1 MKITK
6 IERAKR
12 NREKVNIF
20 IDEKFYFSTYDQLL
34 LKFDLFSGKEVD
46 ENFIENLKKET
57 LIYES
62 KRYLYNIISRKR
74 YTEQRLREK
83 LLIRKVDKEII
94 EKLILEL
101 KKNGLIDDHSYLSD
115 YLEYLSSQKRYSKK
129 EIESKIFSKFKWNF
143 DKNYVKEFLD
153 SYNEKE
159 VLQKLLQKEKNID
172 EKVIQRYYR
181 KGFDYETLMEILKSL
196 KKGDKCHL

>member
-57 LIYES
+57 RIYES

-94 EKLILEL
+94 EKLILEF
-101 KKNGLIDDHSYLSD
+101 KNNGLIDDHSYLSD

>member
-94 EKLILEL
+94 EKLILEF
-101 KKNGLIDDHSYLSD
+101 KNNGLIDDHSYLSD

-143 DKNYVKEFLD
+143 DRNYVKEFLD

>member
-57 LIYES
+57 RIYES

>member
-57 LIYES
+57 RIYES

-115 YLEYLSSQKRYSKK
+115 YLEYISSQKRYSKK

>member
-1 MKITK
+1 LKITK

-57 LIYES
+57 RIYES

-94 EKLILEL
+94 EKLILEF
-101 KKNGLIDDHSYLSD
+101 KNNGLIDDHSYLSD

>member
-12 NREKVNIF
+12 NKEKVNIF
-20 IDEKFYFSTYDQLL
+20 IDEKFSLSTYDQLL

-46 ENFIENLKKET
+46 DNLIENLKKET
-57 LIYES
+57 QIYDS

-74 YTEQRLREK
+74 YTEQKLREK

-94 EKLILEL
+94 ETLILEF
-101 KKNGLIDDHSYLSD
+101 KNNGLIDDISYLKD
-115 YLEYLSSQKRYSKK
+115 YLDYLSSQKKYSKR
-129 EIESKIFSKFKWNF
+129 EIENKIFSKFKGNV
-143 DKNYVKEFLD
+143 DRNYIKDFLD
-153 SYNEKE
+153 SYDEKD
-159 VLQKLLQKEKNID
+159 VLQNLLKREKNLD

-181 KGFDYETLMEILKSL
+181 KGFDYETLKEMFDNL
-196 KKGDKCHL
+196 KKGG